1 LRRFIPAEG
10 DPDGMQ
16 LDAIRK
22 TQLRSAGKPPH
33 IFNCLREAV
42 APGSISSEMVQASL
56 QEPLDKV
63 IATIPVGR
71 LGEPDQVAHVVEF
84 LADQASAYITGQVYS
99 VNGGQYR

>member
-33 IFNCLREAV
+33 IFNCLGDLTVIIGVVRESK
-42 APGSISSEMVQASL
+42 PGE
-56 QEPLDKV
+56 
-63 IATIPVGR
+63 TRGWRR
-71 LGEPDQVAHVVEF
+71 L
-84 LADQASAYITGQVYS
+84 
-99 VNGGQYR
+99 RRR